1 MQTIVF
7 TVTNSLNYDQRMH
20 RICSSLQSIGYA
32 VILVGVERNNS
43 DPLQIEQYRK
53 KRLNCFF
60 QKGPLFYFEYN
71 IRLLFFLLFQPCDV
85 ICAIDLDTI
94 LPVLVA
100 SFFRGKKRVYDA
112 HEYFTEQ
119 KEVRERPVIQWFWK
133 AIESFAVPY
142 FKKGYTVNSRLA
154 QLFNQNYGVHY
165 KVIRNIQFKYSLEK
179 IDNQLIS
186 KYILYQGAVNKGRC
200 FEQLIPAM
208 QWVDAPLWIVGEG
221 NFMEQTK
228 ALIAQYQLS
237 HKVFLKGTILP
248 AALRIITQQAFI
260 GITIFEREGV
270 NQYYSLANRFFDYMM
285 AGTPQLC
292 VDYPL
297 YAEIVSQYPFALLI
311 SDLQPKSI
319 AAALNKLLA
328 DDVLYQNLRNAA
340 LEAGAVLNWENESV
354 KLIDFY
360 HKL

>member
-7 TVTNSLNYDQRMH
+7 TVTNNLNYDQRMH
-20 RICSSLQSIGYA
+20 RICSSLQSIGHN
-32 VILVGVERNNS
+32 ILLVGVERKDS
-43 DPLQIEQYRK
+43 DPLEVQHFRQ

-60 QKGPLFYFEYN
+60 QKGPVFYFEYN
-71 IRLLFFLLFQPCDV
+71 IRLLLFLLFQPCDA

-94 LPVLVA
+94 LPVLIA
-100 SFFRGKKRVYDA
+100 SVFRGKKRVYDA

-119 KEVRERPVIQWFWK
+119 KEVRERPIIQWFWK
-133 AIESFAVPY
+133 RIENFAVPY
-142 FKKGYTVNSRLA
+142 FKKGYTVNSQLA
-154 QLFNQNYGVHY
+154 HLFKQKYGIEY
-165 KVIRNIQFKYSLEK
+165 TVIRNIQFKYRFEK
-179 IDNQLIS
+179 NDNRLVN

-208 QWVDAPLWIVGEG
+208 QWVDAPLWIVGKG
-221 NFMEQTK
+221 NFMDQVK
-228 ALIAQYQLS
+228 DLIAQYQLS
-237 HKVFLKGTILP
+237 HKVFLKGSILP
-248 AALRIITQQAFI
+248 VPLRIITQQACI
-260 GITIFEREGV
+260 GITLFEREGV

-297 YAEIVSQYPFALLI
+297 YAEIIANYPFALLI

-328 DDVLYQNLRNAA
+328 DDVLYQNLQNAA
-340 LEAGAVLNWENESV
+340 LDASAVLHWENEAV
-354 KLIDFY
+354 KLVDFY